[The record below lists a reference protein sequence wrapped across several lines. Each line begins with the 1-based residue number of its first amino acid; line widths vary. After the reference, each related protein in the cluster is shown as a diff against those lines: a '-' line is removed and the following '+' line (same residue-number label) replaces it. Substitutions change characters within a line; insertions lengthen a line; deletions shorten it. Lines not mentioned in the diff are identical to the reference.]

1 MRQGTE
7 DEGRLRQAERLSK
20 SLADGALQDT
30 EGHPPDGESHG
41 KSKDEAIGTV
51 DPLSGMPA
59 ADKWGIKGLRTL
71 MHNYPDYH
79 AMVLGMDPS
88 SLGLDMSSQE

>member
-1 MRQGTE
+1 M
-7 DEGRLRQAERLSK
+7 SK
-20 SLADGALQDT
+20 SLADGALQDAD
-30 EGHPPDGESHG
+30 GRPPAEAVSGE
-41 KSKDEAIGTV
+41 SKDEPQGTV
-51 DPLSGMPA
+51 DPLSGMSA